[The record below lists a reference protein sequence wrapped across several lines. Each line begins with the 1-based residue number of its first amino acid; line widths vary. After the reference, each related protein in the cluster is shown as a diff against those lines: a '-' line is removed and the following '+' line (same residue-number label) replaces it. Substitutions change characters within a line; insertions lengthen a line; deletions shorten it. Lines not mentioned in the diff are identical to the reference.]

1 MSSAHDRSLPTVQP
15 GAVPGLSGKQV
26 TGWVVAALVV
36 IGIVLSYTLWTYNR
50 LDVARLASVV
60 AWREV
65 TEQLSERYRVA
76 ERTVALG
83 VDERA
88 LRMEYGEQFRLAIDA
103 FRTTSLPEKQFVAA
117 ERVEEMLA
125 QPEFVGAVATLPP
138 LPIEGRS
145 AIENFNQAK
154 DRERQLL
161 ESWGGRFL
169 DIFLKFE
176 SPRRFVYAGQAAAKN

>member
-1 MSSAHDRSLPTVQP
+1 MSSAHDRPLSSVQP

-26 TGWVVAALVV
+26 TGWVVAALAA

-50 LDVARLASVV
+50 LDDARRVSVV

-65 TEQLSERYRVA
+65 TEQLNERYRAAEHTVA
-76 ERTVALG
+76 EG
-83 VDERA
+83 VDERT
-88 LRMEYGEQFRLAIDA
+88 LRMEFGEQFRLAIDA
-103 FRTTSLPEKQFVAA
+103 FRTTSLPEKQFAAA

-125 QPEFVGAVATLPP
+125 QPEFTDAGATLPE
-138 LPIEGRS
+138 LSDAGRS

-154 DRERQLL
+154 DLERSLL
-161 ESWGGRFL
+161 DSWGGRFL

-176 SPRRFVYAGQAAAKN
+176 SPRRFVYAGQAAVKN